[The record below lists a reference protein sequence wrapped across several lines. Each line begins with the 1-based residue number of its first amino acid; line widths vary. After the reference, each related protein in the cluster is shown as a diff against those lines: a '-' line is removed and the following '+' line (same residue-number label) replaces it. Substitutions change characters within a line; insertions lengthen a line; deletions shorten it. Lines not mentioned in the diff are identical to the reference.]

1 MHSAFLFNKHV
12 NDFRQLLKTAYK
24 CLPKQSKKKKKL
36 NENTHQKAHPSYH
49 ITQDIKSICH
59 PVNSH
64 LLPAAI
70 HLFKLSCISWG

>member
-1 MHSAFLFNKHV
+1 MISDNYSKLPTSV
-12 NDFRQLLKTAYK
+12 
-24 CLPKQSKKKKKL
+24 CLSKAKKKKKKL

-64 LLPAAI
+64 LLPAVI